1 MRSGARVGRTAGGAR
16 LTASDQCDHNF
27 ADLQLGNSANGAVV
41 VAGGWA
47 PVADGVPGRLDVVE

>member
-1 MRSGARVGRTAGGAR
+1 

-41 VAGGWA
+41 IAGGRE
-47 PVADGVPGRLDVVE
+47 PVADDVPGRIDVVE